1 MYLVKTPWLLKK
13 IYPTLIWDKNIT
25 NTNAIYLT
33 FDDGPHP
40 IATPFVLDVL
50 KEYNAKATFFCIGKN
65 VEQYPEI
72 YEKIIAEGH
81 STGNHTHNHF
91 NGFKT
96 DDNDYIKNVKQ
107 ATEHISS
114 SLFRPP
120 YGRITRF
127 QAKLI
132 QQLGFKIIM
141 WDVLSGD
148 FDIKLSKEKCLA
160 NVLLNT
166 KNGSIIVFHDSEKAF
181 KKLEY
186 ALPKTLAHL
195 SANGF
200 TFRTL

>member
-13 IYPTLIWDKNIT
+13 IYSSLIWNIKPNDT
-25 NTNAIYLT
+25 NTIYLT

-50 KEYNAKATFFCIGKN
+50 KEFNAKATFFCIGKN
-65 VEQYPEI
+65 VEQYSII
-72 YEKIIAEGH
+72 YNRIIEEGH
-81 STGNHTHNHF
+81 SVGNHTHNHF

-96 DDNDYIKNVKQ
+96 EDAEYINNTKKAAQFIN
-107 ATEHISS
+107 T

-120 YGRITRF
+120 YGRVTRF
-127 QAKLI
+127 QAKLL
-132 QQLGFKIIM
+132 QKLGFKIIM

-148 FDIKLSKEKCLA
+148 FDINLSKEKCLE

-181 KKLEY
+181 EKLEY
-186 ALPKTLAHL
+186 TLPKTLEHFSTRKFNFKAL
-195 SANGF
+195 
-200 TFRTL
+200 

>member
-25 NTNAIYLT
+25 DTNAIYLT

-148 FDIKLSKEKCLA
+148 FDIKLSKEKCLE

-166 KNGSIIVFHDSEKAF
+166 KKGSIIVFHDSEKAL

-186 ALPKTLAHL
+186 ALPKALAHL
-195 SANGF
+195 STNGF
-200 TFRTL
+200 TFRAL

>member
-13 IYPTLIWDKNIT
+13 IYSTLIWNIEPT
-25 NTNAIYLT
+25 NTNTIYLT

-50 KEYNAKATFFCIGKN
+50 KKYNAKATFFCIGKN
-65 VEQYPEI
+65 VVLYPEI
-72 YEKIIAEGH
+72 YSRVIAEGH
-81 STGNHTHNHF
+81 SLGNHTHNHF

-96 DDNDYIKNVKQ
+96 ADNDYIKNVKQ
-107 ATEHISS
+107 ASEHIKS

-127 QAKLI
+127 QSKLI
-132 QQLGFKIIM
+132 NQLGFKIIM

-148 FDIKLSKEKCLA
+148 FDVKLSKEKCLE

-166 KNGSIIVFHDSEKAF
+166 KNGSIVVFHDSDKASE
-181 KKLEY
+181 KLEY
-186 ALPKTLAHL
+186 TLPKTLEHFSRNNFSFKAL
-195 SANGF
+195 
-200 TFRTL
+200 